1 MTLLLYLTSLGN
13 RCIVGHRM
21 VELVQNLQTRLPT
34 FRPHPSTTKDVHSHQ
49 TMLLK
54 ALLFFPFNTLFRNS
68 GWLPASER
76 IPLAFTECTFQSE
89 PHRLFQLLS
98 RFPSAYCHSCQTSVS
113 IAPRQTHNHT
123 HPFSQGRSL
132 LLAHPDFANLTSVVR
147 EASFAYLTPD

>member
-1 MTLLLYLTSLGN
+1 
-13 RCIVGHRM
+13 
-21 VELVQNLQTRLPT
+21 
-34 FRPHPSTTKDVHSHQ
+34 
-49 TMLLK
+49 MLLK

-147 EASFAYLTPD
+147 EASFAYLTPDWHCLPVIAFIVDQYCLVEIWEPHVLNFLIVILKTDFKRWC